1 MRLFCLFLLLA
12 PLGLL
17 GQSTP
22 YYLGDGLS
30 DFSDQMIR
38 GTNPVYVTFF
48 GTDSLIISTSATA
61 YEHASV
67 YKRAPGEPF
76 LRRTAEWGT
85 SLPNYVFLYEK
96 AIFLVEKGGSYLL
109 FHKDRNSANAL
120 LSTDDKSP
128 IVHMKDSLRS
138 IVEGI
143 VNRQQAED
151 NRVADARNKK
161 IVTAYIRGVHSRR
174 DDPVLVS
181 DIKKWSRNN
190 TTKVYIVDAQYYI
203 TRNYRG
209 DVLNKNIPAIIKYQL
224 NGKCFVQWRA
234 FGYEALGAAK
244 FTTDLYTY
252 NKNDFYIQ
260 ASGPDGSLRLEE
272 GVAYEIEC
280 D

>member
-12 PLGLL
+12 PLGLF

-67 YKRAPGEPF
+67 YKRAAGEPF

-96 AIFLVEKGGSYLL
+96 ALFLVEKGGSYLL
-109 FHKDRNSANAL
+109 FHKDQNSANAL
-120 LSTDDKSP
+120 LSAENKSP
-128 IVHMKDSLRS
+128 IVHMKDSLRT
-138 IVEGI
+138 IVDGV
-143 VNRQQAED
+143 VNRRQAED
-151 NRVADARNKK
+151 NRIADARNKK
-161 IVTAYIRGVHSRR
+161 IVTAYIRGFHSRR
-174 DDPVLVS
+174 DDPVLVG

-190 TTKVYIVDAQYYI
+190 TT
-203 TRNYRG
+203 N
-209 DVLNKNIPAIIKYQL
+209 
-224 NGKCFVQWRA
+224 
-234 FGYEALGAAK
+234 
-244 FTTDLYTY
+244 LYTY
-252 NKNDFYIQ
+252 NKNDYYIQ

>member
-1 MRLFCLFLLLA
+1 MIHLPYKIIISAGRGAPFYERRVLLPDDRPMPVCKGWRLLMAYPGLNPDLPQPLISHVWFCRCPLVPGPAFLKPIFMRLSCLFLLLA

-17 GQSTP
+17 GQSAP

-38 GTNPVYVTFF
+38 GTNPVSVTFF
-48 GTDSLIISTSATA
+48 GTDSPIISTNATA

-67 YKRAPGEPF
+67 YKRTAGEPF

-109 FHKDRNSANAL
+109 FHKDHNSANAL
-120 LSTDDKSP
+120 LSAEDKSP
-128 IVHMKDSLRS
+128 IVRMKD
-138 IVEGI
+138 
-143 VNRQQAED
+143 
-151 NRVADARNKK
+151 
-161 IVTAYIRGVHSRR
+161 
-174 DDPVLVS
+174 
-181 DIKKWSRNN
+181 
-190 TTKVYIVDAQYYI
+190 
-203 TRNYRG
+203 
-209 DVLNKNIPAIIKYQL
+209 KYHL
-224 NGKCFVQWRA
+224 NGKCFVQWRV

-244 FTTDLYTY
+244 FTTDMYTY
-252 NKNDFYIQ
+252 NNNDSYIQ